1 MEHTIVQI
9 ESRQRREILYGS
21 HQKVLV
27 RTKYNECVDEAI
39 ASIVCVVSRM
49 SHITANCT
57 DEGVQR
63 VKNVCIDD
71 DLRLVRESTW
81 Q

>member
-1 MEHTIVQI
+1 MELTIVQI
-9 ESRQRREILYGS
+9 ESRQRREILGRYGS

-27 RTKYNECVDEAI
+27 RTKYNECADEAI

-71 DLRLVRESTW
+71 DL
-81 Q
+81 